1 MNLIKKMAVFS
12 AICLGT
18 VIPMSNLYATDKIDI
33 KEAIMEY
40 GFSNYINYSTTAGNV
55 DFQPELRL
63 YQETRN
69 SVVYLIMSVNDT
81 GMHAAVNGS
90 QDGIIQDDL
99 YHFAYKVTKSDWYQ
113 VEVWGANGIRKR
125 DSIHINLAQSDTT
138 INLSK
143 EYKDGN
149 CYLAMDIKD
158 SDGIKKVAVN
168 DVIIPYSTSGG
179 KETYRVYNSGTYTV
193 TVTDNYD
200 NRRSASLYI
209 NVNDNPPT
217 LTLSKKYEN
226 GKWYLVINANA
237 DNKISKVTINGEKIY
252 FQSNGGTEK
261 YEIRSTGTYKVVV
274 TDKSGYTKTDSLYID
289 ANAKENKAPE
299 VKLEQNYKTNEQKG
313 WYLIIKASDDG
324 RIASVKV
331 NDINV
336 DYDASKGYALYYVP
350 VDGNYTVV
358 VTDDEGNS
366 TTKTTYAAGNTGSSA
381 YDTAAADSLVTQG
394 NTKIVFKLNSKSWT
408 QNGIAQEKMSVAPKV
423 INSRTYL
430 PIRYVA
436 YALGIN
442 PANISWNA
450 STKSVVIKDGSDTIK
465 LKIGSKTMETNGIAQ
480 SIEVA
485 PRMVGDRAMIPV
497 SQIKSAF
504 SNKSIQLN
512 WDNRSKELTII
523 R

>member
-1 MNLIKKMAVFS
+1 M
-12 AICLGT
+12 
-18 VIPMSNLYATDKIDI
+18 TD
-33 KEAIMEY
+33 
-40 GFSNYINYSTTAGNV
+40 
-55 DFQPELRL
+55 Q
-63 YQETRN
+63 
-69 SVVYLIMSVNDT
+69 
-81 GMHAAVNGS
+81 
-90 QDGIIQDDL
+90 
-99 YHFAYKVTKSDWYQ
+99 
-113 VEVWGANGIRKR
+113 
-125 DSIHINLAQSDTT
+125 
-138 INLSK
+138 
-143 EYKDGN
+143 
-149 CYLAMDIKD
+149 
-158 SDGIKKVAVN
+158 
-168 DVIIPYSTSGG
+168 
-179 KETYRVYNSGTYTV
+179 
-193 TVTDNYD
+193 
-200 NRRSASLYI
+200 
-209 NVNDNPPT
+209 
-217 LTLSKKYEN
+217 
-226 GKWYLVINANA
+226 
-237 DNKISKVTINGEKIY
+237 
-252 FQSNGGTEK
+252 
-261 YEIRSTGTYKVVV
+261 
-274 TDKSGYTKTDSLYID
+274 SGYTKTDSLYID
-289 ANAKENKAPE
+289 TNAKGNAAPE

-381 YDTAAADSLVTQG
+381 YDIAAADGLVTQG

-436 YALGIN
+436 YALGIS
-442 PANISWNA
+442 PESITWNA
-450 STKSVVIKDGSDTIK
+450 STKSVVIKNGSDTIK
-465 LKIGSKTMETNGIAQ
+465 LKIGSKTMEINGVGQ

>member
-1 MNLIKKMAVFS
+1 MNFIKKIAASS
-12 AICLGT
+12 ALCLGVVT
-18 VIPMSNLYATDKIDI
+18 PMSNLYAAEKIDI
-33 KEAIMEY
+33 KETIMQY
-40 GFSNYINYSTTAGNV
+40 GFLNNINYAITTEDN
-55 DFQPELRL
+55 FQPELRL

-81 GMHAAVNGS
+81 SMHASVNGS
-90 QDGIIQDDL
+90 QDGIVQDDF
-99 YHFAYKVTKSDWYQ
+99 YHFAYKVTKAGWYD
-113 VEVWGANGIRKR
+113 VEVWGANGKRKK
-125 DSIHINLAQSDTT
+125 DSIYIKLAESDST

-143 EYKDGN
+143 EYRDGN
-149 CYLAMDIKD
+149 CYLTMDIKD
-158 SDGIKKVAVN
+158 SDGIKKVTVN
-168 DVIIPYSTSGG
+168 DVTIPYSTSGG

-226 GKWYLVINANA
+226 GRWYLVINANA
-237 DNKISKVTINGEKIY
+237 DNKISKVTVNGEKIS

-261 YEIRSTGTYKVVV
+261 FEIRSTGTYKVVV
-274 TDKSGYTKTDSLYID
+274 TDQSGYTKTDSLYVD
-289 ANAKENKAPE
+289 TTAKGNTAPE
-299 VKLEQNYKTNEQKG
+299 VKVEQNYKANGEKG

-331 NDINV
+331 NDTSVN
-336 DYDASKGYALYYVP
+336 YDASKGYALYYVP

-366 TTKTTYAAGNTGSSA
+366 TTKTTYAAGNMGVNA
-381 YDTAAADSLVTQG
+381 YDVATDDLVTQG
-394 NTKIVFKLNSKSWT
+394 NTKVVFKLNSKSWT

-436 YALGIN
+436 YAIGVN
-442 PANISWNA
+442 PASISWDA
-450 STKSVVIKDGSDTIK
+450 SAKTVVIREGSDTIK
-465 LKIGSKTMETNGIAQ
+465 LKIGSKTMEVNGVSQ
-480 SIEVA
+480 SMEAA
-485 PRMVGDRAMIPV
+485 PRMVGGRAMIPI

-504 SNKSIQLN
+504 SNKNIQLN
-512 WDNRSKELTII
+512 WDNSSKELTII